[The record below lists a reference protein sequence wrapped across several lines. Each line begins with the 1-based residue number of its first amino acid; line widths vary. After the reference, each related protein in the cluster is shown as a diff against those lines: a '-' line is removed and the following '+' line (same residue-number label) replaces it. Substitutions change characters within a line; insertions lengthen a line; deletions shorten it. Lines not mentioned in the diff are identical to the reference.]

1 MNCCREAQARHRRRG
16 RHSARFDL
24 PRVALVGN
32 PNVGKSLLFNRISGS
47 HVETANVPGVTV
59 AIAQAVVENRY
70 RLLDLPGVYG
80 FQTMTPEQLV
90 TWDALLAQPPDLVI
104 AVLDATNL
112 PRNLAFLLTLMSL
125 DLPLLVVGTF
135 GDKADQEGEPID
147 WAKLATLLEVPVVPV
162 VATRNQGVPAL
173 KRTIL
178 RMLEQPSTPVYPL
191 PYPATMRSLVARMER
206 LAKEANLPPRRSA
219 FLFLLGEK
227 KTQESLGKAGKRIEA
242 EEWKAQF
249 QRQQRITDLPLAL
262 FTFHQS
268 LAKMI
273 AVGVQKPHRHLPRRL
288 ERWITAPLSGTVTAI
303 GLLLVIFFSLFA
315 LGNFLSE
322 GITALWTASVSPLL
336 RSLFVSW
343 FGPGAVANVLLW
355 GLDQGILAALTV
367 GVPYILIFYLLLSFL
382 EDTGYLSVLSFLG
395 ERLTRLFGLPG
406 RSLVNMVASA
416 GCNVPALSGLRLL
429 PTMRERFIG
438 SVLVLLVP
446 CSARTAVILGAAGLY
461 LGWGAALSVYG
472 WVLLWIFLFGM
483 LLHRFS
489 PSLPSVVITEIP
501 PLRWPQTRLV
511 LRKTWFRFRE
521 FLFLATPILIVGSMI
536 LGTLYET
543 GAIWSMIQPLTPVL
557 TGWMGLPAVVG
568 LALIFSLLRKEMALQ
583 LLLVL
588 VAGQLGSGS
597 TNLLALLTP
606 AQLYVFVY
614 FVTISFPCLA
624 SFAVLTREIGGR
636 RAFLVLLLLFSF
648 AIFTSG
654 LVYRLLLA
662 LGFA

>member
-1 MNCCREAQARHRRRG
+1 M
-16 RHSARFDL
+16 
-24 PRVALVGN
+24 
-32 PNVGKSLLFNRISGS
+32 
-47 HVETANVPGVTV
+47 
-59 AIAQAVVENRY
+59 
-70 RLLDLPGVYG
+70 
-80 FQTMTPEQLV
+80 
-90 TWDALLAQPPDLVI
+90 
-104 AVLDATNL
+104 
-112 PRNLAFLLTLMSL
+112 
-125 DLPLLVVGTF
+125 VGTF

-162 VATRNQGVPAL
+162 VATRGQGIPAL

-178 RMLEQPSTPVYPL
+178 QMLEQRLIPVYPL

-206 LAKEANLPPRRSA
+206 LAKEANLPPRRGA
-219 FLFLLGEK
+219 FLFLLGEQQ
-227 KTQESLGKAGKRIEA
+227 TGELLRTAGKLVEA
-242 EEWKAQF
+242 EEWRTQF
-249 QRQQRITDLPLAL
+249 QRQQRIADLPLAL

-268 LAKMI
+268 LAKVI
-273 AVGVQKPHRHLPRRL
+273 AFTVQKPHRHLPQRL

-343 FGPGAVANVLLW
+343 FGPGVVANVLLW

-461 LGWGAALSVYG
+461 LGWWAALSVYG
-472 WVLLWIFLFGM
+472 WVLLWIFLFGT

-489 PSLPSVVITEIP
+489 PGLPSVVIAEIP
-501 PLRWPQTRLV
+501 PLRWPQARLV

-543 GAIWSMIQPLTPVL
+543 GAIWSLIEPLKPL
-557 TGWMGLPAVVG
+557 LEGWMGFGTTDNCPNSGETTRSPRPAPLSTYCIIPCSMPAALAVNSTLPQLHISSYTHWKVLWSLAPPDASRLTGPKLAENMFMHPFGSSLAMFPVTLFTTTPPMFVTVSETTICWGLPGKVARGVTTRLERRGDIRRPAVAVLLGWSPPPEQMSLPAASPANSTVPLFVG
-568 LALIFSLLRKEMALQ
+568 VTTHTNTVAAPGARSTGPRLAGPVGTIPPVPPAVRMSP
-583 LLLVL
+583 V
-588 VAGQLGSGS
+588 
-597 TNLLALLTP
+597 TLLTGQAP
-606 AQLYVFVY
+606 
-614 FVTISFPCLA
+614 
-624 SFAVLTREIGGR
+624 
-636 RAFLVLLLLFSF
+636 
-648 AIFTSG
+648 
-654 LVYRLLLA
+654 
-662 LGFA
+662 